1 MTRARLAETVNLPA
15 EDTAASAGS
24 DYTARRVEQHL
35 GEGTTATTAGRA
47 SNPDRSLASDC

>member
-24 DYTARRVEQHL
+24 DYAVQRAEQHL
-35 GEGTTATTAGRA
+35 GERTTATTAGRA
-47 SNPDRSLASDC
+47 SNPNRSLASDC